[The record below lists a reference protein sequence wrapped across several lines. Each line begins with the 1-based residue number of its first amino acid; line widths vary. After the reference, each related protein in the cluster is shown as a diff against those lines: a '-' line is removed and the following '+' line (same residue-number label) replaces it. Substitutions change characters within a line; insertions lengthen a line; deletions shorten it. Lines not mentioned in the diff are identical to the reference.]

1 MCKLQKFTSKYVT
14 KVIFN
19 TNKKVCMSLNL
30 SSSFFSNCD
39 INFDE
44 HSLGLNIK
52 IKAGKDV
59 IMQYKPK
66 CLKKHDVAL

>member
-1 MCKLQKFTSKYVT
+1 
-14 KVIFN
+14 
-19 TNKKVCMSLNL
+19 MSLNL